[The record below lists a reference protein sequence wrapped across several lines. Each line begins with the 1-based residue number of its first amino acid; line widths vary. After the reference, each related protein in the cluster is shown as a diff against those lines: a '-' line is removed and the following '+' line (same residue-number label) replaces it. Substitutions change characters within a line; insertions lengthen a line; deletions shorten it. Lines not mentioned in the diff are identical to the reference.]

1 MPYSTQPH
9 SAWMTRRH
17 QYIYAFSFVFFPG
30 SFLSPNTK
38 TVCDSRGR
46 GCLTLHMFSFLGGGG
61 TGRELLIGNKKEG
74 RKKTY
79 LEKEQNE
86 GRSEV
91 GMRSS

>member
-1 MPYSTQPH
+1 
-9 SAWMTRRH
+9 
-17 QYIYAFSFVFFPG
+17 
-30 SFLSPNTK
+30 
-38 TVCDSRGR
+38 
-46 GCLTLHMFSFLGGGG
+46 MFSFLGGGG